1 MRVTVEIYSI
11 PASNE
16 LILST
21 ELGCL
26 LSITNEWI
34 SPLGLLIVFVA
45 LIIALGAI
53 GKPDP
58 SR

>member
-21 ELGCL
+21 EAGCL

-34 SPLGLLIVFVA
+34 SPLGLLIVLLTFVF
-45 LIIALGAI
+45 L
-53 GKPDP
+53 PWTH
-58 SR
+58 

>member
-21 ELGCL
+21 EVGCL

-34 SPLGLLIVFVA
+34 SPLGLLIVLLTFVF
-45 LIIALGAI
+45 LLWTH
-53 GKPDP
+53 
-58 SR
+58 